1 MIPVWHLVQFQCS
14 SCPDLHQSEINK
26 FFYFQ
31 PCRNSLASATII
43 DQCQPN
49 LRQAIHQS
57 GRGASYT
64 RETQSVSILSSL
76 TLAEV
81 PLSEEREREKTG
93 VHFAKVY
100 SLRKGCSFSPE
111 SLYHLSLL
119 FLNINYLSCHLITE
133 PKRYLVYPSYLHRP
147 FPLSRCLFCKYC
159 SEKGSRVPSLGS
171 FCAISG

>member
-1 MIPVWHLVQFQCS
+1 MPT
-14 SCPDLHQSEINK
+14 
-26 FFYFQ
+26 Q
-31 PCRNSLASATII
+31 PAASNS
-43 DQCQPN
+43 QE
-49 LRQAIHQS
+49 RK
-57 GRGASYT
+57 GASYT

-76 TLAEV
+76 TLEEV
-81 PLSEEREREKTG
+81 PLSEEREREREKTG

-119 FLNINYLSCHLITE
+119 FLNIIYLSCHLITE

-159 SEKGSRVPSLGS
+159 SEKGHGCLP
-171 FCAISG
+171 

>member
-1 MIPVWHLVQFQCS
+1 MPTQPAASNSPERKGGL
-14 SCPDLHQSEINK
+14 LHKGNTE
-26 FFYFQ
+26 
-31 PCRNSLASATII
+31 CVDSLFS
-43 DQCQPN
+43 D
-49 LRQAIHQS
+49 S
-57 GRGASYT
+57 GGS
-64 RETQSVSILSSL
+64 SSL
-76 TLAEV
+76 GR
-81 PLSEEREREKTG
+81 EREREKTG

-159 SEKGSRVPSLGS
+159 SEKGHGCLP
-171 FCAISG
+171 

>member
-1 MIPVWHLVQFQCS
+1 MPT
-14 SCPDLHQSEINK
+14 
-26 FFYFQ
+26 Q
-31 PCRNSLASATII
+31 PAASNS
-43 DQCQPN
+43 PE
-49 LRQAIHQS
+49 RK
-57 GRGASYT
+57 RASYT

-76 TLAEV
+76 TLEEV
-81 PLSEEREREKTG
+81 SSLGREREREKRG

-100 SLRKGCSFSPE
+100 SLGKGCSFSPE

-159 SEKGSRVPSLGS
+159 SEKGHGCLPRVILRY
-171 FCAISG
+171 FWLNIYTLRLFNAELKKIV